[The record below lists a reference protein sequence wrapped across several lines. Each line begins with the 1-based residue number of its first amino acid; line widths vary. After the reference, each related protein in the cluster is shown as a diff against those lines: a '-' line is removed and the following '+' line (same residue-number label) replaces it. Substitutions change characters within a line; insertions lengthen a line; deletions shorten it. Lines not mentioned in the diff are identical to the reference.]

1 MDAQVSNTTFL
12 PERIRFQWT
21 GWNRESYMG
30 MALSRLIRRHAAVIG
45 MVVLGVLLV
54 GAVFAPIVAPY
65 DPLEAEPQ
73 SAFSAPDLAHYFG
86 TDYIGRDIFSQVLYG
101 GRISLQ
107 VGFISV
113 GIGAFFGVIL
123 GLLAGYHGRR
133 LDSIIMR
140 LMDVLLAFPG
150 ILLAMVIVAV
160 LGTNL
165 TNLMVAVG
173 ISLIPVY
180 TRLVRATVL
189 SEKENLYVEAA
200 RVVGCPDARIMLKH
214 ILPNVIAPV
223 IVLSTQGLGRAIIAS
238 ASLSFLGLGAQ
249 PPTPEW
255 GMLAS
260 GGRNYLR
267 NAWWISTFPGLAI
280 LVAVIAIN
288 LVGDGLRDALDPRL
302 KN

>member
-1 MDAQVSNTTFL
+1 MDAQVSRTSVL
-12 PERIRFQWT
+12 LERIRLPWA
-21 GWNRESYMG
+21 GWNRESYLG
-30 MALSRLIRRHAAVIG
+30 MALARLIHRHAAIIG
-45 MVVLGVLLV
+45 LAVLGILV
-54 GAVFAPIVAPY
+54 AGAAFAPFIAPY
-65 DPLEAEPQ
+65 DPLQADPEA
-73 SAFSAPDLAHYFG
+73 AFSAPNLAHLFG
-86 TDYIGRDIFSQVLYG
+86 TDYIGRDVFSQILYG

-123 GLLAGYHGRR
+123 GLVAGFYGHH

-180 TRLVRATVL
+180 ARLVRATVL

-214 ILPNVIAPV
+214 ILPNVVAPV
-223 IVLSTQGLGRAIIAS
+223 IVLSTQGLGRAIIA
-238 ASLSFLGLGAQ
+238 AAALSYLGLGAQ

-255 GMLAS
+255 GALAS

-267 NAWWISTFPGLAI
+267 NAWWISTFPGLVI
-280 LVAVIAIN
+280 LVAVVAIN

-302 KN
+302 KI

>member
-1 MDAQVSNTTFL
+1 MDAQVSTTTFL
-12 PERIRFQWT
+12 PERIRFQWN
-21 GWNRESYMG
+21 GWNRESYLG
-30 MALSRLIRRHAAVIG
+30 MALSRLVHRNAAIIG
-45 MVVLGVLLV
+45 FAVLGVLV
-54 GAVFAPIVAPY
+54 AGAVFAQFVAPY
-65 DPLEAEPQ
+65 DPLQIDPQ
-73 SAFSAPDLAHYFG
+73 AAFSAPDLVHYFG
-86 TDYIGRDIFSQVLYG
+86 TDYIGRDVFSQVLYG

-113 GIGAFFGVIL
+113 GIGAFFGVIF
-123 GLLAGYHGRR
+123 GLLAGFYGRR

-173 ISLIPVY
+173 ISLIPIY

-189 SEKENLYVEAA
+189 SEKENLYVDAA
-200 RVVGCPDARIMLKH
+200 RVVGCPDSRIMLKH
-214 ILPNVIAPV
+214 ILPNVVAPL
-223 IVLSTQGLGRAIIAS
+223 IVLSTQGLGRAIIAA

-255 GMLAS
+255 GALAS

-267 NAWWISTFPGLAI
+267 NAWWISTFPGLVI
-280 LVAVIAIN
+280 LVAVVAIN
-288 LVGDGLRDALDPRL
+288 LVGDGLRDALDPRM

>member
-1 MDAQVSNTTFL
+1 MDAQVQSTSLL
-12 PERIRFQWT
+12 PERIRFQWS
-21 GWNRESYMG
+21 GWNRESYWG
-30 MALSRLIRRHAAVIG
+30 ISLARLMRRHAAIIG
-45 MVVLGVLLV
+45 FAVLGVLV
-54 GAVFAPIVAPY
+54 AGALFAPLVAPY
-65 DPLEAEPQ
+65 DPLQAEPQ
-73 SAFSAPDLAHYFG
+73 SAFAAPSPVHLFG
-86 TDYIGRDIFSQVLYG
+86 TDYIGRDVFSQVLYG
-101 GRISLQ
+101 GQISLK

-123 GLLAGYHGRR
+123 GLIAGFYGRR
-133 LDSIIMR
+133 VDSLIMR

-165 TNLMVAVG
+165 NNLMVAVG
-173 ISLIPVY
+173 VSLIPVY

-189 SEKENLYVEAA
+189 SEKHNLYVEAA
-200 RVVGCPDARIMLKH
+200 RVVGCPDARIMVSH
-214 ILPNVIAPV
+214 ILPNVFAPV
-223 IVLSTQGLGRAIIAS
+223 IVLSTQGLGRAIIAA

-255 GMLAS
+255 GALAS

-267 NAWWISTFPGLAI
+267 NAWWISTFPGLVI
-280 LVAVIAIN
+280 LVAVVAIN

-302 KN
+302 MN